1 MIRATLNQIASMIP
15 GATVGEEWATT
26 LIIGAS
32 KDTRSITPG
41 NLYIPIIGDR
51 YDGHDYA
58 VEAIDRGGAAVLW
71 QRDHGEAPIGVPFVA
86 VADTLAALQQL
97 ASSYR
102 DQLNVKVIGITG
114 SNGKTS
120 TKDMVSAVL
129 AGAYRVHKTQGNLN
143 NHIGLPMTL
152 LELDARTE
160 FAVLEM
166 GMSDRGEI
174 DLLTR
179 IAKPDCAIITN
190 IGDAH
195 MLQLGS
201 REGIAEAKFE
211 ITMGLK
217 PGGVLIYYGDEPL
230 LTALVHEAES
240 DRAYEII
247 SFGTSQNNDY
257 YPEDI
262 QVSLLATDFTII
274 RASDASRINLRI
286 PMLGR
291 HNAVNALA
299 AAAVAQRFGIVYDQ
313 LYAGLA
319 QMAPSSMRIEA
330 SRSKSGATLL
340 NDAYN
345 ANPASMKAALEL
357 LKELT
362 VSGRKLVVLG
372 DMLEL
377 GPDAERYHREIG
389 RSISPDEIHAVYTYG
404 QLAAYIAEECQSRYE
419 TAQIASFT
427 DKSALIE
434 RISRDV
440 QSMDTILFKA
450 SRGMKLEE
458 AVEALR
464 QI

>member
-190 IGDAH
+190 IGD
-195 MLQLGS
+195 
-201 REGIAEAKFE
+201 
-211 ITMGLK
+211 GLK